1 MYYLCSFMS
10 LANYDI
16 RWVDLMSPERRKGK
30 GRLHFAASFIPM
42 MELPQAEK
50 KEDEKKEE
58 ANKDETSVADGQEPP
73 ATPPEEADQ
82 LAVADLPE
90 SDLHGELIKYT
101 PEKKIDY
108 LGYESGILTVT
119 IHGAKYK
126 ERVKGFAEVLVDS
139 NDPQWRTAQIK
150 GVDLPF
156 NETGDAFVKEMDFS
170 RITVR
175 IRPSSDDDKDDT
187 TIGYYTSSVRDIVR
201 RIMEKTDE
209 ENEEGETFRLID
221 SDGATIRLSFKFTPV
236 VNFKLDP
243 RESLESKCEKLDR
256 AYMYTYIMY

>member
-1 MYYLCSFMS
+1 
-10 LANYDI
+10 
-16 RWVDLMSPERRKGK
+16 MSPERRKGK

-42 MELPQAEK
+42 MELPQPEK
-50 KEDEKKEE
+50 KEEEEKKEENKEE
-58 ANKDETSVADGQEPP
+58 ANKDDVANGQEPP

-90 SDLHGELIKYT
+90 SDLHGELIKYNA
-101 PEKKIDY
+101 EKKIDY
-108 LGYESGILTVT
+108 LAYESGILTVT

-170 RITVR
+170 RVVVR
-175 IRPSSDDDKDDT
+175 IRPSSDDDKDDS
-187 TIGYYTSSVRDIVR
+187 TIGYFTSSVRDIVR

-209 ENEEGETFRLID
+209 ENEEGESYRLID

-243 RESLESKCEKLDR
+243 RESLESKS
-256 AYMYTYIMY
+256 YMSFGWFYVY